1 MYMADFEKR
10 VSARTGKVTWR
21 ARVRLKDFPPITQ
34 TFKRKSDA
42 EKWAQ
47 IKEAAMLEGR
57 YFPEAKAKHKT
68 VNDLI
73 DTYLENLE
81 AKNPQRVKDAK
92 KLLKWWKAE
101 FGHITLANFK
111 SEDVMK
117 AQGMLAKRKTVRKD
131 EQGEPLTLSNSTIN
145 RYTVALNTAFNFG
158 IKRLKW
164 INHNPVGDV
173 DKFKEPNGRT
183 RFLSEDEI
191 ARLLDV
197 CRNSQNPHL
206 FNVVVIGI
214 STGVRRGEIERM
226 RWQDVS
232 ADCTR
237 ITLPKTKNGEVRS
250 VPLAATALK
259 IVQKMKMEKG
269 EDQIML
275 FPSPN
280 DPNRA
285 VDFRHAWEHAL
296 KVAKIENFR
305 FHDLRHTCGSHLA
318 MNGANAIE
326 IADVLGHKTLAMV
339 RRYAHLSDKHVSK
352 VVSTMNERILGHV
365 EV

>member
-1 MYMADFEKR
+1 MPTFEKR
-10 VSARTGKVTWR
+10 VSRDGTISH
-21 ARVRLKDFPPITQ
+21 RVKIRLKGFPPIYE
-34 TFKRKSDA
+34 TFAKKTDA
-42 EKWAQ
+42 ARWAQ
-47 IKEAAMLEGR
+47 AKEAEMRQGK
-57 YFPEAKAKHKT
+57 YFPEAKAKHKS

-101 FGHITLANFK
+101 FGHVALADFT
-111 SEDVMK
+111 SEQVMK
-117 AQGMLAKRKTVRKD
+117 AQGALAKRKTVRKD
-131 EQGEPLTLSNSTIN
+131 ENGDPCTLSNSTIN

-173 DKFKEPNGRT
+173 DKFKEPNGRI
-183 RFLSEDEI
+183 RFLCEDEI
-191 ARLLDV
+191 SRLLDA
-197 CRNSQNPHL
+197 CRSSQNPHL
-206 FNVVVIGI
+206 FNVVIIGV
-214 STGVRRGEIERM
+214 STGARRGEIERM

-232 ADCTR
+232 ADCAR

-259 IVQKMKMEKG
+259 IVQKMKMEKS
-269 EDQIML
+269 EEQIML